1 MKEKQKNDT
10 IPGKTTAAHQRDF
23 STIANDICEE
33 NLVYLRIW
41 WIGNNLPCKDTTNE
55 QQFQS
60 SAMISEY
67 LSQDYC
73 VTCIVSRVW
82 TWERIQEE
90 IVSILKQHLGCIS
103 LEETQNALQ
112 DLSYFY
118 PCNNDKS
125 QPQSIP
131 LPTLPKHNVTTT
143 QVESSS
149 IVQNQIN
156 VKGHRSS
163 LPSYNLY
170 PIFNRMDFWNAIQPN
185 ESIETNVRWAVNM
198 VVVCQQPE
206 HLGRIRPYNQLNGNI
221 ADSRLNNL
229 IPMKIKEPVGEQKY
243 SDSELFPK
251 KNEIISSPTRL
262 TTGKNLGQQVICEST
277 NTMDTT
283 LQIKQ
288 NNDTQVKND
297 CEHFSESIDFGSK
310 EMQEMLCSRQKF
322 PKETN
327 ESNATKCKHQ
337 STDICSNRQVIN
349 QNEKTR
355 SNLPSIPNDKE
366 MSILL
371 ENNHKMTILT
381 EPSDIP
387 ELKHKEKDEST
398 KQILAH
404 HCQHDCKKKEH
415 TYQYLY

>member
-1 MKEKQKNDT
+1 MKEKQKND
-10 IPGKTTAAHQRDF
+10 ILASKTTATHQRDF

-33 NLVYLRIW
+33 NLVYLQIW
-41 WIGNNLPCKDTTNE
+41 WIGNNLPRKDTTNE
-55 QQFQS
+55 QQFQYRV
-60 SAMISEY
+60 MISEY

-149 IVQNQIN
+149 IVQNHTN

-185 ESIETNVRWAVNM
+185 DSIETNVRWAVNM

-206 HLGRIRPYNQLNGNI
+206 HLGRIRPCNQLNGNI

-229 IPMKIKEPVGEQKY
+229 IPMKI
-243 SDSELFPK
+243 
-251 KNEIISSPTRL
+251 
-262 TTGKNLGQQVICEST
+262 
-277 NTMDTT
+277 
-283 LQIKQ
+283 
-288 NNDTQVKND
+288 
-297 CEHFSESIDFGSK
+297 
-310 EMQEMLCSRQKF
+310 
-322 PKETN
+322 
-327 ESNATKCKHQ
+327 
-337 STDICSNRQVIN
+337 
-349 QNEKTR
+349 
-355 SNLPSIPNDKE
+355 
-366 MSILL
+366 
-371 ENNHKMTILT
+371 
-381 EPSDIP
+381 
-387 ELKHKEKDEST
+387 
-398 KQILAH
+398 
-404 HCQHDCKKKEH
+404 
-415 TYQYLY
+415 